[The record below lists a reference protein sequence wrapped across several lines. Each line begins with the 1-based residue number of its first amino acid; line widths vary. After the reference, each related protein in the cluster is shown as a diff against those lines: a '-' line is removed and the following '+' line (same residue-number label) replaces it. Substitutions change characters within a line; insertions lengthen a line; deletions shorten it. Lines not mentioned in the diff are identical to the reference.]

1 MKLSFDD
8 QESFKEAVESLRFD
22 NPPSDPNTPQEM
34 GSSGSMPLQNSE
46 RNEDNITSS
55 DPNILRRVGSSSSI
69 LPQEKSGPGDIQV
82 CFNDPPNLLRL
93 M

>member
-22 NPPSDPNTPQEM
+22 NPPSDPNTHQEM
-34 GSSGSMPLQNSE
+34 GSMPLQDSE
-46 RNEDNITSS
+46 RNEDNITQS
-55 DPNILRRVGSSSSI
+55 DPNILRLVGSSSSI